1 MAFIDLDIDTTYN
14 TSKDDLI
21 NNFFVPLL
29 DNSKKYDRGV
39 GYFSSSWINEALE
52 GMLNF
57 ANNGGKAR
65 WIASPILSKEDW
77 EALQLGDQAKSDE
90 ILRKS
95 INNVMEQLF
104 TKCKKD
110 SCIALAWMIADGIID
125 FKLAKPINKL
135 NNEFHAKI
143 GIFTDNEGNSISFD
157 GSYNDSAYGLE
168 NYESIKVFKSWDG
181 TADYVAQEIEQFNRI
196 WNNQDPNIAVFD
208 IPSASKDDIVKIVRN
223 EPRPYKEPES
233 SKSYFVFDIP
243 RITPPIPE
251 IPKNIKLRDYQN
263 EAISNW
269 FANNCK
275 GIFEMATGTGKT
287 YTALS
292 CAVKL
297 FEQQGRLP
305 VIVLCPYIHLAK
317 QWQEEAEKF
326 GFRPIVV
333 AESKIKWLENAHKT
347 IRDFSQN
354 RLDQCMIITTNTSF
368 QKGELRDLFEQ
379 YALYNQALII
389 ADEMHHCGSKEML
402 KILPPQIPFRLGLS
416 ATPSREYDEFGTTSL
431 YDYFGKI
438 VYTFDLKMAIEQG
451 FLTPYYYHPEP
462 VYLTEEEFDE
472 YIDLTNKLT
481 KLHPKEDEPISEAAL
496 RIAIKRTRV
505 QNNSI
510 SKLFWLQNN
519 IIESNEIHH
528 TIFYTGDKIF
538 SQVLSLLGVEKHLIV
553 HQFTYKENMAERSRL
568 LEAFERGDLQALVAM
583 KCLDEGV
590 DVPPTETAYFLASS
604 SISRE
609 FVQRRGR
616 ILRNWPGKDNANVID
631 LISIPPERFIRSGKS
646 SEDYRVVRSA
656 IKREYLRV
664 KEFSQLAINKYTS
677 LENFVEIADRFD
689 LLSI

>member
-1 MAFIDLDIDTTYN
+1 MALKYIDINPIYN

-21 NNFFVPLL
+21 RNFFVPLL
-29 DNSKKYDRGV
+29 DNSITYDRGV
-39 GYFSSSWINEALE
+39 GYFSSSWISEALE

-57 ANNGGKAR
+57 ANHGGKAR
-65 WIASPILSKEDW
+65 WITSPILSKDDW

-90 ILRKS
+90 ILRRS
-95 INNVMEQLF
+95 INSVMDELSS
-104 TKCKKD
+104 KNKRD
-110 SCIALAWMIADGIID
+110 SFVVLAWMIADGIID

-143 GIFTDNEGNSISFD
+143 GVFTDEEGNSISFD

-181 TADYVAQEIEQFNRI
+181 TSDYVSQEIEQFNRI
-196 WNNQDPNIAVFD
+196 WNNQDPNIEVFD
-208 IPSASKDDIVKIVRN
+208 IPAAAKEDIVKIVRN
-223 EPRPYKEPES
+223 EPRPYKEPET
-233 SKSYFVFDIP
+233 SKYHFYIP

-251 IPKNIKLRDYQN
+251 IPKDIKLRDYQN
-263 EAISNW
+263 EAVSNW
-269 FANNCK
+269 FANDCK
-275 GIFEMATGTGKT
+275 GVFEMATGTGKT
-287 YTALS
+287 ITALS

-297 FEQQGRLP
+297 FEQQSFLP
-305 VIVLCPYIHLAK
+305 IIVLCPYIHLAK
-317 QWQEEAEKF
+317 QWQIEAEKF
-326 GFRPIVV
+326 GFRPIIV
-333 AESKIKWLENAHKT
+333 AESKSTWLEEAHKT
-347 IRDFSQN
+347 IRDFSQK

-368 QKGELRDLFEQ
+368 QRGDLRDLFEQ
-379 YALYNQALII
+379 YNFYHQALII

-402 KILPPQIPFRLGLS
+402 KILPPQTPFRLGLS

-431 YDYFGKI
+431 YDYFGNI

-462 VYLTEEEFDE
+462 VYLTEEEFGE

-481 KLHPKEDEPISEAAL
+481 KLHPKEDEPISEVAL

-510 SKLFWLQNN
+510 SKLFWLQNH
-519 IIESNEIHH
+519 ITESNKIHH

-553 HQFTYKENMAERSRL
+553 HQFTHKENMAQRKRL
-568 LEAFERGDLQALVAM
+568 LEAFARGDLQALVAM

-616 ILRNWPGKDNANVID
+616 ILRKWPGKENANVVD
-631 LISIPPERFIRSGKS
+631 LISIPPERFIRAGKS
-646 SEDYRVVRSA
+646 SEEYRIVRSA

-664 KEFSQLAINKYTS
+664 KEFSQLAINQYTS
-677 LENFVEIADRFD
+677 LESFVEIADRFD